1 MAIDL
6 RYNRLVRKFQDL
18 SIRNERA
25 LICYVVAGYPDI
37 DTTERIVNTLVSA
50 GADIIEI
57 GIPFSDPIADGP
69 IIQEASYEA
78 LVRGITPEKCLSLAH
93 RIRKRFPDLPLLVM
107 TYSNIL
113 LKKGFKKFMIRS
125 KRLGIDGFILPD
137 MTVEE
142 SDCYIKH
149 ASVLGLVTIF
159 LISPNTSVQRM
170 NNIIN
175 RSSGFVYVVSVYGIT
190 GTRTRFEGYT
200 LYAIKQTKRIVD
212 SRLPVVVGFGIT
224 KPSHVRSMINAG
236 ADAVIVGSAIVKK
249 IKSHRSNHEK
259 MLERLHSYVTEM
271 KRACKASQ

>member
-37 DTTERIVNTLVSA
+37 NTTERIVSTLVSA

-69 IIQEASYEA
+69 IIQEASYDA
-78 LVRGITPEKCLSLAH
+78 LVRGITPEKCLNLAH
-93 RIRKRFPDLPLLVM
+93 RIRKTFPDLPILVM

-113 LKKGFKKFMIRS
+113 LRNGFKKFMIRS

-149 ASVLGLVTIF
+149 ASRLGLVTIF
-159 LISPNTSVQRM
+159 LVSPNTSAQRM

-175 RSSGFVYVVSVYGIT
+175 RSSGFVYVVSVFGIT
-190 GTRTRFEGYT
+190 GTRTSFEGYT
-200 LYAIKQTKRIVD
+200 LSAVKQTKRIVE

-224 KPSHVRSMINAG
+224 KPSHVRSMIKAG
-236 ADAVIVGSAIVKK
+236 ADAVIIGSAIVKK
-249 IKSHRSNHEK
+249 VKSNRSNHEK

>member
-37 DTTERIVNTLVSA
+37 NTTERIVSTLVSA

-69 IIQEASYEA
+69 IIQEASYDA
-78 LVRGITPEKCLSLAH
+78 LVRGITPEKCLNLAH
-93 RIRKRFPDLPLLVM
+93 RIRKRFPDLPILVM

-113 LKKGFKKFMIRS
+113 LKNGFKKFMIRS

-149 ASVLGLVTIF
+149 ASRLGLVTIF
-159 LISPNTSVQRM
+159 LVSPNTSAQRM

-190 GTRTRFEGYT
+190 GTRTSFEGYT
-200 LYAIKQTKRIVD
+200 LSAVKQTKRIVE

-224 KPSHVRSMINAG
+224 KPSHVRSMIKAG
-236 ADAVIVGSAIVKK
+236 ADAVIIGSAIVKK
-249 IKSHRSNHEK
+249 VKSNRSNHEK

>member
-37 DTTERIVNTLVSA
+37 NTTERIVSTLVSA

-69 IIQEASYEA
+69 IIQEASYDA
-78 LVRGITPEKCLSLAH
+78 LVRGITPEKCLNLAH
-93 RIRKRFPDLPLLVM
+93 RIRKTFPDLPILVM

-113 LKKGFKKFMIRS
+113 LRNGFKKFMIRS

-149 ASVLGLVTIF
+149 ASRLGLVTIF
-159 LISPNTSVQRM
+159 LVSPNTSAQRM

-190 GTRTRFEGYT
+190 GTRTSFEGYT
-200 LYAIKQTKRIVD
+200 LSAVKQTKRIVE

-224 KPSHVRSMINAG
+224 KPSHVRSMIKAG
-236 ADAVIVGSAIVKK
+236 ADAVIIGSAIVKK
-249 IKSHRSNHEK
+249 VKSNRSNHEK

>member
-18 SIRNERA
+18 SKRNERG

-37 DTTERIVNTLVSA
+37 NTTERIVDTLACA
-50 GADIIEI
+50 GADVIEI

-69 IIQEASYEA
+69 IIQEASYDA
-78 LVRGITPEKCLSLAH
+78 LMTGITPEKCLNLAH
-93 RIRKRFPDLPLLVM
+93 RVRKRFPDLPILVM

-113 LKKGFKKFMIRS
+113 LKEGFEKFMARS
-125 KRLGIDGFILPD
+125 KSFGIDGFILPD

-149 ASVLGLVTIF
+149 ASRLGLATIF
-159 LISPNTSVQRM
+159 LVSPNTPEERM

-190 GTRTRFEGYT
+190 GTRKSFEDYT
-200 LYAIKQTKRIVD
+200 LYAIKHAKRIAE

-224 KPSHVRSMINAG
+224 KPSHVRSMIAAG
-236 ADAVIVGSAIVKK
+236 ADAVIVGSAIVKT
-249 IKSHRSNHEK
+249 IKLNRSNHKK
-259 MLERLHSYVTEM
+259 MLGRLRSYVTEM
-271 KRACKASQ
+271 KRECKPSK

>member
-1 MAIDL
+1 MVIDL

-37 DTTERIVNTLVSA
+37 DTSERIVNTLVSA

-69 IIQEASYEA
+69 IIQEASYNA
-78 LVRGITPEKCLSLAH
+78 LVRGITPEKCLNLAH
-93 RIRKRFPDLPLLVM
+93 RIRKRFPALPILVM

-149 ASVLGLVTIF
+149 ASRLGLVTIF
-159 LISPNTSVQRM
+159 LVSPNTSAQRM

-190 GTRTRFEGYT
+190 GTRTSFEGYT
-200 LYAIKQTKRIVD
+200 LYAIKQTKRIVG

-224 KPSHVRSMINAG
+224 KPSHVRSMIKAG
-236 ADAVIVGSAIVKK
+236 ADAVIIGSAIVKK
-249 IKSHRSNHEK
+249 VKSNRSNHKK

>member
-1 MAIDL
+1 MVIDL

-69 IIQEASYEA
+69 IIQEASYNA
-78 LVRGITPEKCLSLAH
+78 LVRGITPEKCLDLAH
-93 RIRKRFPDLPLLVM
+93 RIRKRFPGLPILVM

-149 ASVLGLVTIF
+149 ASRLGLVTIF
-159 LISPNTSVQRM
+159 LVSPNTSAQRM

-190 GTRTRFEGYT
+190 GTRTSFERYT
-200 LYAIKQTKRIVD
+200 LYAIKQTKRIVE

-224 KPSHVRSMINAG
+224 KPSHVRSMIKAG
-236 ADAVIVGSAIVKK
+236 ADAVIIGSAIVKK
-249 IKSHRSNHEK
+249 VKSNRSNHKK
-259 MLERLHSYVTEM
+259 MLERLHSYITEM

>member
-37 DTTERIVNTLVSA
+37 NTTERIVSTLVSA

-69 IIQEASYEA
+69 IIQEASYDA
-78 LVRGITPEKCLSLAH
+78 LVRGITPEKCLNLAH
-93 RIRKRFPDLPLLVM
+93 RIRKTFPDLPILVM

-113 LKKGFKKFMIRS
+113 LRNGFKKFMIRS

-149 ASVLGLVTIF
+149 ASRLGLVTIF
-159 LISPNTSVQRM
+159 LVSPNTSAQRM

-190 GTRTRFEGYT
+190 GTRTSFEGYT
-200 LYAIKQTKRIVD
+200 LSAVKQTKRIVE

-224 KPSHVRSMINAG
+224 KPSHVRSMIKAG
-236 ADAVIVGSAIVKK
+236 ADAVIIGSAIVKK
-249 IKSHRSNHEK
+249 VKSNRSNHEK

-271 KRACKASQ
+271 KRACKDSQ

>member
-37 DTTERIVNTLVSA
+37 NTTERIVSTLVSA

-69 IIQEASYEA
+69 IIQEASYDA
-78 LVRGITPEKCLSLAH
+78 LVRGITPEKCLNLAH
-93 RIRKRFPDLPLLVM
+93 RIRKTFPDLPILVM

-113 LKKGFKKFMIRS
+113 LRNGFKKFMIRS

-149 ASVLGLVTIF
+149 ASRLGLVTIF
-159 LISPNTSVQRM
+159 LVSPNTSAQRM

-190 GTRTRFEGYT
+190 GTRTSFEGYT
-200 LYAIKQTKRIVD
+200 LSAVKQTKRIVE

-224 KPSHVRSMINAG
+224 KPSHVRSMIKAG
-236 ADAVIVGSAIVKK
+236 ADAVIIGSAIVKK
-249 IKSHRSNHEK
+249 VKSNRSNHEK

-271 KRACKASQ
+271 KRACKTSQ

>member
-1 MAIDL
+1 MTIDL

-18 SIRNERA
+18 SKRNERA

-37 DTTERIVNTLVSA
+37 GITERIVNTLASA

-69 IIQEASYEA
+69 IIQEASYDA

-93 RIRKRFPDLPLLVM
+93 RIRKRFPDLPILIM

-113 LKKGFKKFMIRS
+113 LKKGFEKFMIRS
-125 KRLGIDGFILPD
+125 KKLGIDGFILPD

-142 SDCYIKH
+142 SDCYIKK
-149 ASVLGLVTIF
+149 ASRLGLATIF
-159 LISPNTSVQRM
+159 LVSPNTSEQRM
-170 NNIIN
+170 NNIVN
-175 RSSGFVYVVSVYGIT
+175 RSSGFVYLVSVYGIT
-190 GTRTRFEGYT
+190 GTRNSFEDYT
-200 LYAIKQTKRIVD
+200 LYAIKHAKRITE

-224 KPSHVRSMINAG
+224 KPSHVRSMIAAG

-249 IKSHRSNHEK
+249 IRSNRSNQKK
-259 MLERLHSYVTEM
+259 MLEKLHSYVTEM
-271 KRACKASQ
+271 KRACKPSE

>member
-1 MAIDL
+1 MVIDL

-69 IIQEASYEA
+69 IIQEASYNA
-78 LVRGITPEKCLSLAH
+78 LVRGITPEKCLNLAH
-93 RIRKRFPDLPLLVM
+93 RIRKRFPDLPILVM

-149 ASVLGLVTIF
+149 ASRLGLVTIF
-159 LISPNTSVQRM
+159 LVSPNTSAQRM

-190 GTRTRFEGYT
+190 GTRASFEGYT
-200 LYAIKQTKRIVD
+200 LYAIKQTKRIVE

-224 KPSHVRSMINAG
+224 KPSHVRSMIKAG
-236 ADAVIVGSAIVKK
+236 ADAVIIGSAIVKK
-249 IKSHRSNHEK
+249 VKSNRSNHKK